1 MKKQFSN
8 YTIPHLHSLV
18 CDYKRTNAYAEFLS
32 SGICQDKVVVDCGAG
47 SGILTYLALCSGA
60 TSVISC
66 DHNPNTCEYL
76 RKVFADSP
84 NVSVVQLNVCTDV
97 LPAGDLYIHEIVGNA
112 LLGEGV
118 SHMFSNM
125 RSQNISN
132 VYPSHAK
139 ISVGDVHFDK
149 KVPSDPQHNGIHQ
162 LHKDAQ
168 KFTEFLPDFEWNSSH
183 INDYVG
189 LNATNVQ
196 ELYTIDLREPIPD
209 HIKERHYHGDIIW
222 EVGFDT
228 DFNITYTNMNDSC
241 QSWIVKMPYNV
252 FLKYGYIE
260 SFDHNP
266 IPVS

>member
-1 MKKQFSN
+1 MIYKSFY
-8 YTIPHLHSLV
+8 YTIPQLHSLV

-47 SGILTYLALCSGA
+47 SGLCSYLALLGGA
-60 TSVISC
+60 KSVIAC
-66 DHNPNTCEYL
+66 DISSETCDYL
-76 RKVFADSP
+76 NSVFAHTP
-84 NVSVVQLNVCTDV
+84 EVSVVQLNVCTDV

-118 SHMFSNM
+118 TDMFSNM

-149 KVPSDPQHNGIHQ
+149 KVPSDPQYNGVYQMHE
-162 LHKDAQ
+162 HAQ

-183 INDYVG
+183 INDYIG

-209 HIKERHYHGDIIW
+209 HIKEYEANGDIIW
-222 EVGFDT
+222 QVGFDSQF
-228 DFNITYTNMNDSC
+228 DISYTNINDQC
-241 QSWIVKMPYNV
+241 NNWKAKTPYRDFIKNC
-252 FLKYGYIE
+252 YIE
-260 SFDHNP
+260 SF
-266 IPVS
+266 

>member
-1 MKKQFSN
+1 MKTFLTYS
-8 YTIPHLHSLV
+8 IPQLHSLV

-32 SGICQDKVVVDCGAG
+32 SGICKDRVVVDCGAG
-47 SGILTYLALCSGA
+47 SGLCSYLALLGGA
-60 TSVISC
+60 KSVIAC
-66 DHNPNTCEYL
+66 DISSETCDYL
-76 RKVFADSP
+76 NSVFAHTP
-84 NVSVVQLNVCTDV
+84 EVSVVQLNLCTDV

-118 SHMFSNM
+118 TDMFSNM
-125 RSQNISN
+125 RSQNITN

-139 ISVGDVHFDK
+139 ISVGDVQFDK

-162 LHKDAQ
+162 LHKDVQ

-183 INDYVG
+183 INEYVG

-196 ELYTIDLREPIPD
+196 ELYTIDLRNPISD
-209 HIKERHYHGDIIW
+209 HIKEKHYYGDIIW

-228 DFNITYTNMNDSC
+228 DFNITYTNMNDRC
-241 QSWIVKMPYNV
+241 QSWIAKMPYMA
-252 FLKYGYIE
+252 FLKYCYIE
-260 SFDHNP
+260 SVNYKP